1 MLHKHTLNYKPR
13 SAAPRLQILTS
24 ATRRAR
30 DACSVPSFLKS
41 SSSTTTLFPTA
52 IASQKS
58 LHDTSHQPGGYGV
71 HPAVLD
77 AATHTAAVFASAESS
92 EDAHFTRIPAAL
104 DAFCGASAT
113 VLSQSNV
120 WCTGTL
126 EGLLSSGTVVTSFHL
141 ASETS
146 VTAASISGFQAKMI
160 KAHPGATVD
169 VLPALQYSIKWQS
182 QEPVKVPSTSIALH
196 AHAMQPG
203 SVHWV
208 VSPADDSPG
217 QVYRMP
223 SQDVTAPARGA
234 AQSVELLQQM
244 VSKSEAGTSL
254 QLMTRGSLSFPAAT
268 ESPGAVTFGFS
279 SICKECCCDR

>member
-1 MLHKHTLNYKPR
+1 MLYTHILNHKSC
-13 SAAPRLQILTS
+13 SAAPGLQILTS
-24 ATRRAR
+24 VTRRAR
-30 DACSVPSFLKS
+30 DACSISSFLKS

-58 LHDTSHQPGGYGV
+58 LHDTCQQPGGYGV

-77 AATHTAAVFASAESS
+77 AATHTAAAFASAESS

-104 DAFCGASAT
+104 DAFCAASAT
-113 VLSQSNV
+113 VTSHAIV

-126 EGLLSSGTVVTSFHL
+126 ERLLSSGTVVTSFHL

-146 VTAASISGFQAKMI
+146 VPAASISGFQAKMI
-160 KAHPGATVD
+160 RSHPDATVD
-169 VLPALQYSIKWQS
+169 VLPALQYSITWQS
-182 QEPVKVPSTSIALH
+182 QEPVKVPFSSIAH
-196 AHAMQPG
+196 HSHAMQPG

-208 VSPADDSPG
+208 VSPADGSPG

-223 SQDVTAPARGA
+223 SQDVRAPARGA
-234 AQSVELLQQM
+234 AHSVELLQQM

-254 QLMTRGSLSFPAAT
+254 QLITRGSLSFPSAT
-268 ESPGAVTFGFS
+268 ESPGAVSFAFTS
-279 SICKECCCDR
+279 RCKKPLLF